1 MKSKG
6 TDHKMTRKITKN
18 SNGKYELTPQQ
29 AAAID
34 LLLSG
39 QSVTAAAEAIGVER
53 ETLSRWRNHDPAFIA
68 AFNERLAV
76 QWEANGAKLLEA
88 KGKAL
93 DTLIALLD
101 NENTAVRLKA
111 AAALV
116 RIDTPRPMG
125 ETEPE
130 EVNNPFYLKF

>member
-1 MKSKG
+1 MS
-6 TDHKMTRKITKN
+6 RKITEN
-18 SNGKYELTPQQ
+18 SNGHFKLSPQQ
-29 AAAID
+29 AAAVD

-76 QWEANGAKLLEA
+76 QWESNGAKLLEA
-88 KGKAL
+88 RGRAI
-93 DTLIALLD
+93 DTLIELLD
-101 NENTAVRLKA
+101 SEDTAVKLKA

-116 RIDTPRPMG
+116 RIDTPKPKG
-125 ETEPE
+125 ETDPAQIAKWQSLLD
-130 EVNNPFYLKF
+130 F